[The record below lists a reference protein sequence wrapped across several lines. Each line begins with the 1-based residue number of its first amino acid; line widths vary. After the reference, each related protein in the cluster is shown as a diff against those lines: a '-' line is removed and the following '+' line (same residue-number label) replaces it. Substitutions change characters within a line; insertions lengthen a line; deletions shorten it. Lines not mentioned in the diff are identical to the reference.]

1 MTRRSNFKFMKK
13 YIVTGG
19 SSGMGN
25 AIASRLLEEGH
36 SVLIL
41 SRHTES
47 SQLQKNKNCTSKN
60 VDIANVSEIK
70 KFIDWYKERPENT
83 IDGLINC
90 AGIGWEK
97 KLQDIT
103 EEEYERIF
111 SINIKGLIFIT
122 QGLVP
127 FIKEQTGII
136 CNFSSIAGIKG
147 FADWSLYCASK
158 YAVEGFTQ
166 SIRHELRP
174 KGIRVVCVKCGS
186 VNTPFYKNIPQE
198 EKKDFIQP
206 GTVANLVVSTLSL
219 PKEAVVEDI
228 FINNSVGDL

>member
-1 MTRRSNFKFMKK
+1 MKK
-13 YIVTGG
+13 YIITGG
-19 SSGMGN
+19 SSGMGQS
-25 AIASRLLEEGH
+25 IASKLLNDGN
-36 SVLIL
+36 SVFIL
-41 SRHTES
+41 SRHAES
-47 SQLQKNKNCTSKN
+47 SSLLENKNCSAKN
-60 VDIANVSEIK
+60 IDISDVKEIEK
-70 KFIDWYKERPENT
+70 LINWYKGQPEN
-83 IDGLINC
+83 IVDGLINC
-90 AGIGWEK
+90 AGIGWDK

-103 EEEYERIF
+103 EEEYERMF
-111 SINIKGLIFIT
+111 TINVKGLIFMT

-127 FIKEQTGII
+127 FIKEHTGII

-166 SIRHELRP
+166 SIRYELRP

-186 VNTPFYKNIPQE
+186 VNTPFYKNVLQE

-206 GTVANLVVSTLSL
+206 GTVADLVASTLAL
-219 PKEAVVEDI
+219 PQEAVVEDI